1 MVLTGA
7 PGSGKTECWSR
18 LAGDP
23 RFEGYLF
30 FEELARKLLRENEA
44 YRTDKT
50 AFHLAI
56 YRLQTRREDAAAG
69 KPFVTDRGT
78 VDAFAFHPETAALV
92 QTTVENEYRRYDRV
106 VQLGSSA
113 GLGGD
118 FYQTDSERLESI
130 DEALQI
136 EHAIRSIWQAHP
148 GYHFIAA
155 SQDYEQKYQTLRRTI
170 DVWLESKS
178 PLDGMDAYPSL

>member
-7 PGSGKTECWSR
+7 PGSGKTECWTR

-23 RFEGYLF
+23 RFSGYLF

-56 YRLQTRREDAAAG
+56 YRLQTQREDAAAG
-69 KPFVTDRGT
+69 KSFVTDRGT

-92 QTTVENEYRRYDRV
+92 HTTVEREYARYDRV
-106 VQLGSSA
+106 VQLGSAA
-113 GLGGD
+113 GLGAD
-118 FYQTDSERLESI
+118 YYRTDSERLESI

-136 EHAIRSIWQAHP
+136 ERAIRAIWQAHP
-148 GYHFIAA
+148 GYHFIGA
-155 SQDYEQKYQTLRRTI
+155 SADYEQKYRTVRRTL
-170 DVWLESKS
+170 DVWLESRS
-178 PLDGMDAYPSL
+178 PLDGIDQYPSL